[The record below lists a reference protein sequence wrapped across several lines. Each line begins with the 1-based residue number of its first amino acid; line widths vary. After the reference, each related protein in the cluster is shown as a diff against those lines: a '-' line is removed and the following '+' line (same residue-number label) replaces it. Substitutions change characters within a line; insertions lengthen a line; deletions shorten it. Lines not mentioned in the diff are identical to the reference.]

1 MTGWSECGRKP
12 LRSTE
17 DPEDE
22 TLYEVECLTLDELAE
37 RINDDCFAYTEDYVR
52 FIDMGHLQ
60 PGME

>member
-1 MTGWSECGRKP
+1 MTGWSECGRNH
-12 LRSTE
+12 RF
-17 DPEDE
+17 DE